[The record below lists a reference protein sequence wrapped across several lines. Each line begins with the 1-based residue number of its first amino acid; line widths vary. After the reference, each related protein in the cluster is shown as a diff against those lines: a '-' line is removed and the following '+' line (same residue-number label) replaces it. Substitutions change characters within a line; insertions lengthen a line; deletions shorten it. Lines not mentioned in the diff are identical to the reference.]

1 MKAMSVKQRLMV
13 IAASV
18 SLLMAAGLTAGWAI
32 WGLPSTSRSREFPAF
47 VYYSPESKRGYELA
61 REHQQLFVHLACYC
75 GCGVFL
81 DEPHRSL
88 LDCFMNDDGTLDP
101 HASGCSLCLD
111 IAFDGVEWQ
120 AQGKSPAEVQ
130 ALVDEK
136 YESFGPPTRQEVIPP
151 IG

>member
-1 MKAMSVKQRLMV
+1 MRMNKRATIVL
-13 IAASV
+13 ASTF
-18 SLLMAAGLTAGWAI
+18 LLLAAGLLAALALRAWPGAGGA
-32 WGLPSTSRSREFPAF
+32 SNEFPAF
-47 VYYSPESKRGYELA
+47 VYHSPEAERGYRLA
-61 REHQQLFVHLACYC
+61 REHRPLFAHIACYC

-81 DEPHRSL
+81 DDPHRNL

-130 ALVDEK
+130 DLVDEK